1 MDFINRK
8 LVRFKPLFREYAD
21 KKIIGAIAGMSVP
34 SDSYEMAAK
43 HGLLVLTQSGEN
55 MTVMNPEGFRWKNY

>member
-1 MDFINRK
+1 
-8 LVRFKPLFREYAD
+8 
-21 KKIIGAIAGMSVP
+21 MSVP